1 MNEKD
6 YSQYTVLVVDD
17 IPTNIL
23 LVKGMLS
30 KLKFNILSA
39 NSGQQ
44 ALDLLGSTHPDIIL
58 MDILMPGMNGFE
70 ATRAIRSNTATADIP
85 VVMLSALN
93 SDSDVKKG
101 LEAGANEFITKPFV
115 QEHII
120 NSIIT
125 QINLAES
132 RRKNKTGSTEAASGW
147 NNAWQL
153 LACLLCIQSEDA
165 VRLADMILSVP
176 SAFLNED
183 FQAVAT
189 QPSTDN
195 LVNWTSQRLRNW
207 KLQNQ
212 KLSIDDCLNQ
222 TISLLS
228 PAAKI
233 KKVTWQVQLDTPLNV
248 VADPVLINA
257 LFTNLLSCACQLAS
271 GQVTVSGSMDGG
283 LANLIITCRPD
294 KSAQANTDF
303 RTALALEIALK
314 MNGAVTCE
322 QTPDSQ
328 YRFQVLLQT
337 WQKPNN

>member
-132 RRKNKTGSTEAASGW
+132 RRKNKTESTEAASGW

-153 LACLLCIQSEDA
+153 LACLSCIKSEDA

-183 FQAVAT
+183 LQAVAA

-195 LVNWTSQRLRNW
+195 LVNWTSQRLRN
-207 KLQNQ
+207 
-212 KLSIDDCLNQ
+212 
-222 TISLLS
+222 
-228 PAAKI
+228 
-233 KKVTWQVQLDTPLNV
+233 
-248 VADPVLINA
+248 
-257 LFTNLLSCACQLAS
+257 
-271 GQVTVSGSMDGG
+271 
-283 LANLIITCRPD
+283 
-294 KSAQANTDF
+294 
-303 RTALALEIALK
+303 
-314 MNGAVTCE
+314 
-322 QTPDSQ
+322 
-328 YRFQVLLQT
+328 
-337 WQKPNN
+337 